1 MRSGCTTNGG
11 VTTKAPVETKVVANA
26 AKAGAGAVISQF
38 VVWLLG
44 CWAWGASWSADK
56 AVAAVSAVPAPV
68 ADLVLLTV
76 TVVGAWFAAYRAPH
90 THRPDLSPVN
100 PAPEKPP
107 TKPVIMDAGLDML
120 TEPLSEV

>member
-1 MRSGCTTNGG
+1 MTAR
-11 VTTKAPVETKVVANA
+11 APVEVKVVAGA
-26 AKAGAGAVISQF
+26 AGAGAGAVISQF

-76 TVVGAWFAAYRAPH
+76 TVIGAYIAGYKAPH
-90 THRPDLSPVN
+90 THRPD
-100 PAPEKPP
+100 PEPTPEPIPPKPI
-107 TKPVIMDAGLDML
+107 TLDHGLDVL
-120 TEPLSEV
+120 HTEPLPEV